1 MDESQNPE
9 DSRDQ
14 KPQPG
19 LSEPE
24 KGSGSED
31 AEVRWT
37 QVWKQVQQSLNQA
50 NFNETESLL
59 QTLLTLAQTLPMRDS
74 RRALSL
80 ETLAQLYFSHGKFAQ
95 AEPLVKNIIQLHES
109 NLGPEHP
116 DVGVYIN
123 NLALLYHRQKKHYL
137 AESEYQRSIAIQT
150 KQLGVDHPHT
160 LNVLNNYAGL
170 LRETHRHQAAKQ
182 LEEKYRLNTK
192 ERNQQNSAAYQT
204 YRPLSQLNTRETRIP
219 RYKRGTYN
227 VTDDAETLQNMAL
240 PDRFLAD
247 FQGESLNGVP
257 IMPDNSRRQPKEPV
271 KLPVPQEAQPAPGD
285 QAKVVQEPKPVSPEA
300 PKTVPEIKIGNKG
313 EGLRRLLNN
322 REPNT

>member
-1 MDESQNPE
+1 MDDSQNIE
-9 DSRDQ
+9 ETGACEQ
-14 KPQPG
+14 TGQAEPG
-19 LSEPE
+19 KTS
-24 KGSGSED
+24 SAQD
-31 AEVRWT
+31 AEARWT
-37 QVWKQVQQSLNQA
+37 QVWKQVQQSLAQA

-59 QTLLTLAQTLPMRDS
+59 QTVLTLAEALPMRDS

-95 AEPLVKNIIQLHES
+95 AEPLVKGIISLHER

-137 AESEYQRSIAIQT
+137 AESEYQRAIAIQT
-150 KQLGVDHPHT
+150 KQLGLDHPHT

-182 LEEKYRLNTK
+182 LEEKYRLNT
-192 ERNQQNSAAYQT
+192 EDRNQKNSAAYQT

-240 PDRFLAD
+240 PDRFLAE
-247 FQGESLNGVP
+247 FQGESLTGVP
-257 IMPDNSRRQPKEPV
+257 IMPDSARHQPKEPI
-271 KLPVPQEAQPAPGD
+271 KLPVPQESSAPSNQPIKGSEPTPAAQEQPKSVPD
-285 QAKVVQEPKPVSPEA
+285 IKV
-300 PKTVPEIKIGNKG
+300 GNKG